1 MLTVW
6 KELVE
11 MKIIRKAFTLI
22 ELLVVIAIIAL
33 LLAILMPALSKAKE
47 IAKNIVCRTNIRS
60 LTMGFRLFA
69 VENNEKVFEY
79 HSGGQNNLWLQQIQD
94 NIGDIDKVRYCP
106 STKLEL
112 SPPDDFGSAKR
123 TWRWNISASEPEYGS
138 YGFNAWLYSTD
149 GLGLGSEFERS
160 AWKTANPANSASIPL
175 FADSM
180 WADALPR
187 DTDACP
193 DGFDLDKG
201 STLGDEMWRFLI
213 NRHKD
218 EINIGF
224 IDGHQESVKLE
235 MLWSLKWSKDFQTMG
250 VKTRSPGGGPIYQ
263 R

>member
-1 MLTVW
+1 
-6 KELVE
+6 
-11 MKIIRKAFTLI
+11 MKVKRKGFTLI

-33 LLAILMPALSKAKE
+33 LLAILMPALSKVKKVAQKV
-47 IAKNIVCRTNIRS
+47 VCRTNIRS
-60 LTMGFRLFA
+60 LTLGFRIFA
-69 VENNEKVFEY
+69 ESNNDKVFSY
-79 HSGGQNNLWLQQIQD
+79 HSEGKQNLWLKQIQD

-112 SPPDDFGSAKR
+112 SPPDNFGSAKR
-123 TWRWNISASEPEYGS
+123 TWRWYISASEPEYGS

-180 WADALPR
+180 WVDALPR
-187 DTDACP
+187 DTDTCP

-201 STLGDEMWRFLI
+201 STLGDEMWRFLL

-224 IDGHQESVKLE
+224 VDGHQEAVKLE
-235 MLWSLKWSKDFQTMG
+235 KLWSLKWSKDFQITR
-250 VKTRSPGGGPIYQ
+250 VKTRPGGDPIYKRQ
-263 R
+263 

>member
-1 MLTVW
+1 
-6 KELVE
+6 
-11 MKIIRKAFTLI
+11 MKINRKGFTLI

-47 IAKNIVCRTNIRS
+47 IAKKVVCRTNIRS
-60 LTMGFRLFA
+60 LTLGFRIFA
-69 VENNEKVFEY
+69 VENNEKVFEC
-79 HSGGQNNLWLQQIQD
+79 HSGGKYNLWLQQIQD

-112 SPPDDFGSAKR
+112 SPPNFFGSAKR
-123 TWRWNISASEPEYGS
+123 TWYWDMDVEPEYGS
-138 YGFNAWLYSTD
+138 YGFNAWLYSND

-160 AWKTANPANSASIPL
+160 AWKTANPANPASVPL

-180 WADALPR
+180 WADAVPR

-201 STLGDEMWRFLI
+201 STLGPEMQRFLI